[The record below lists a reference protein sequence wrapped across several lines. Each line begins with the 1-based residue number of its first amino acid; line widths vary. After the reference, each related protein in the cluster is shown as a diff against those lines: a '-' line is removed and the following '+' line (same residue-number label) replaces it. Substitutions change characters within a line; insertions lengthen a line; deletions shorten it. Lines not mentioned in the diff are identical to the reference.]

1 MPFNISKPIVG
12 ILGSRSI
19 TNLNIS
25 NFINPEHCAEIV
37 CGGES
42 AIDTLAKQFAK
53 SNKIEYIE
61 FKPNYDLYDI
71 DARLIRDKEIIEYVD
86 AAIVFWDGQDRNII
100 KAISYAD
107 KIECQYILHQI
118 DDLD

>member
-1 MPFNISKPIVG
+1 MPFDITKPIVG
-12 ILGSRSI
+12 ILASRSI

-25 NFINPEHCAEIV
+25 DFINPEHCAEIV

-42 AIDTLAKQFAK
+42 AVDTLSKQFAK
-53 SNKIEYIE
+53 SNKIEYVE

-71 DARLIRDKEIIEYVD
+71 DARLIRDKDIIDFID
-86 AAIVFWDGQDRNII
+86 AAIVFWDGEDRNII
-100 KAISYAD
+100 EAISYAD
-107 KIECQYILHQI
+107 KIGCQYILHQI